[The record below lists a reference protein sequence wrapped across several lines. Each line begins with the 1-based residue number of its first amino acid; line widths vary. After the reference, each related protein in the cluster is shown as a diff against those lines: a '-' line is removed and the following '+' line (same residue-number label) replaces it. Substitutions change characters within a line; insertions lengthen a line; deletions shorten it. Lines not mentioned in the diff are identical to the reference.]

1 MDHGEAG
8 QGTPFD
14 SMSHE
19 EMLAW
24 LDVANSGAIQGASD
38 RLVSAAKK
46 IREIAEELRG
56 RPQTV
61 EWKGEGAD
69 AFRTWS
75 ADLVNSTLRLGDYS
89 EGAAKW
95 LARASDSLASAQ
107 VSIPR
112 THAGAQANLDAALEA
127 RNDPDAS
134 AVAQKSAET
143 LIAAKEANRQEAA
156 AEMRKLAQ
164 SYALSASQMD
174 GLERPA
180 FPPPPGEIVPER
192 GSAVVSS
199 ETWGAPVGR
208 RGATEGE
215 SEGVI
220 RGATTHPTSPLATGP
235 GSPGGPD
242 SSAIRS
248 PLHPETPVS
257 MEVNGTATLPQST
270 STSSVSPPGPLVTG
284 KPDGAITPGLAVMP
298 PAFGGGS
305 RPISGLS
312 DSAKNAGSG
321 VRSPLLPGQSVPG
334 SASATRTPRGDAGVF
349 GGRPT
354 AQPTGRGLPGGTV
367 VGGEGTQG
375 RGPMGHSGMSGGGAA
390 RGGATGG
397 RPPAGGI
404 VGGRPQQTARSGERP
419 FTPGGTGLVRG
430 NEAGRAA
437 GQAGRVSPGPSGSR
451 PGSSRREEGGE
462 RPDYLIED
470 EETWQPG
477 GRRVVPPVID

>member
-24 LDVANSGAIQGASD
+24 LDAANSGAIQGASD
-38 RLVSAAKK
+38 RLVSAAKE
-46 IREIAEELRG
+46 IREIAEELKV

-75 ADLVNSTLRLGDYS
+75 ADLVNATLRLGDYS

-95 LARASDSLASAQ
+95 LAQASDSLASAQ

-143 LIAAKEANRQEAA
+143 LLAAKEANRQEAA

-174 GLERPA
+174 GLEKPA
-180 FPPPPGEIVPER
+180 FPPPPGAIVPAR
-192 GSAVVSS
+192 DGVVDGV
-199 ETWGAPVGR
+199 EMWGTPVGG
-208 RGATEGE
+208 RGAVEGE
-215 SEGVI
+215 GTVH
-220 RGATTHPTSPLATGP
+220 GATTHSTSAHSTGP
-235 GSPGGPD
+235 GSPGPPD
-242 SSAIRS
+242 SSAIRA

-270 STSSVSPPGPLVTG
+270 PSVSLPGPPVTG
-284 KPDGAITPGLAVMP
+284 KPDVGLPSGLAVMP

-305 RPISGLS
+305 RPIPGPSGS
-312 DSAKNAGSG
+312 GKNAGLS
-321 VRSPLLPGQSVPG
+321 VRAPSLPGQSMPG
-334 SASATRTPRGDAGVF
+334 SGSVSRMPRGDAGIF
-349 GGRPT
+349 GGRPV
-354 AQPTGRGLPGGTV
+354 AQPSGRGLPGGTV

-375 RGPMGHSGMSGGGAA
+375 RAPMGHGGMSGGAA
-390 RGGATGG
+390 RGGITGG
-397 RPPAGGI
+397 RPPAGGSGGI
-404 VGGRPQQTARSGERP
+404 VGGRPRQTVRAGERP
-419 FTPGGTGLVRG
+419 FTSGGTGLARG

-437 GQAGRVSPGPSGSR
+437 GQAGRVSPVPSGSR
-451 PGSSRREEGGE
+451 PNGSRREEGGE

-470 EETWQPG
+470 EETWQQG